1 MKKIIVTGG
10 CGYIGSHIIVSLLEK
25 GYQVF
30 SIDSLENGNENVPE
44 SIKKITG
51 KEVHNFKIN
60 LCNLKA
66 LRAVLLSLDKVDG
79 IIHCAAFKSV
89 SESVF
94 RPMRY
99 YANNISSMMNVLLC
113 VREFNVPH
121 FVYSS
126 SSSVYGN
133 ISELPVTENTPVIKQ
148 ESPYARTKYIGEMM
162 IDDMMQT
169 HVFKSLK
176 LRYFNPAGSHDSG
189 LLGEVLTENPTS
201 IVPAIT
207 RTAIGKQKQFVVNG
221 IDYATRDGSCIRD
234 YVHVMDIANAHLL
247 ALQYLMGLEDATAC
261 NDIMNLGTGNGVSVL
276 EMIKAF
282 EKASGKKL
290 NVKNGERRT
299 GDAIAVYSDCSKAK
313 NKLGWEANRTLEQMM
328 QSAWQWEQLNN
339 SK

>member
-10 CGYIGSHIIVSLLEK
+10 CGYIGSHIMVSLLEK

-51 KEVHNFKIN
+51 KEVHNIKTN

-66 LRAVLLSLDKVDG
+66 LRAVMASLDKVDG

-89 SESVF
+89 SESVS

-99 YANNISSMMNVLLC
+99 YANNISSMMNILIC
-113 VREFNVPH
+113 VRECNVPY

-133 ISELPVTENTPVIKQ
+133 ISELPVTEKTQVIKQ
-148 ESPYARTKYIGEMM
+148 ESPYARTKYIGELM

-169 HVFKSLK
+169 HVFRSLM

-189 LLGEVLTENPTS
+189 LIGEMLSENPTS

-207 RTAIGKQKQFVVNG
+207 RTAIGKQQQFTVNG
-221 IDYATRDGSCIRD
+221 SDYPTPDGSCIRD
-234 YVHVMDIANAHLL
+234 YVHIMDIADAHVL
-247 ALQYLMGLEDATAC
+247 ALQFLMGIEDAKEF
-261 NDIMNLGTGNGVSVL
+261 NEVINLGTGKGVSVI
-276 EMIKAF
+276 EMINAF
-282 EKASGKKL
+282 EKATGKKL
-290 NVKNGERRT
+290 NVKKGERRN
-299 GDAIAVYSDCSKAK
+299 GDAIAVYSDCTKAK
-313 NKLGWEANRTLEQMM
+313 NKLGWEPKRSLEEMM
-328 QSAWQWEQLNN
+328 LSAWKWEQLNN